1 MQDVFDVEGNLDDTM
16 GSVDAIQ
23 QDGRWPSSNASDS
36 ELLDSDVE
44 QLSGNSSSVDE
55 QLEEA
60 SDDDP
65 AELAAF
71 DAKLAVA
78 LGTRKGQED
87 VDAEDSEGSD
97 EDMHEEDMDQAEMA
111 ALDEKLAEV
120 FRARKPQTDKKKE
133 RKDMKEAI
141 VNLKR
146 RVLDLVDVYLRQ
158 EYLHPLALDLVL
170 PLITVARTTS
180 IKQIAHRAHEILQ
193 AFCSRCRG
201 NDVLVIDA
209 SDAAAANEVLD
220 YLKKVHSEAGLDNS
234 RAHGIACSRAS
245 ILLVKVL
252 VKAQVDVAKMVDLYA
267 ETRKKQLLDLNCQVP
282 PLFFTEWNNWCVSA
296 RDHLAT

>member
-1 MQDVFDVEGNLDDTM
+1 MEDI
-16 GSVDAIQ
+16 DAIQ
-23 QDGRWPSSNASDS
+23 QNGSGSSSNASGS

-44 QLSGNSSSVDE
+44 QFSEKSSSSDQDLDQV
-55 QLEEA
+55 

-65 AELAAF
+65 AELEEF
-71 DAKLAVA
+71 NAKLAAA
-78 LGTRKGQED
+78 LGARKGQND

-97 EDMHEEDMDQAEMA
+97 EDMYEEDMDRAEMA

-120 FRARKPQTDKKKE
+120 FRARKPQSGQKKE
-133 RKDMKEAI
+133 RRDMKEAI

-146 RVLDLVDVYLRQ
+146 RVLDLMDVYLRQ
-158 EYLHPLALDLVL
+158 EYRNPLTLDLVL

-180 IKQIAHRAHEILQ
+180 IKQISNRAHEILQ

-201 NDVLVIDA
+201 SDLLIIDA
-209 SDAAAANEVLD
+209 NDAVAGQEVLD
-220 YLKKVHSEAGLDNS
+220 YLKKVHREAGLDNS

-245 ILLVKVL
+245 ILLVKIL
-252 VKAQVDVAKMVDLYA
+252 VKAQINVAKMVDIYA
-267 ETRKKQLLDLNCQVP
+267 ETRKKQLKDRNCQVP

-296 RDHLAT
+296 RDHLAI